1 MSKKN
6 KPVEAAPD
14 LALLTKMYDEG
25 GLYLSQAE
33 GSDIV
38 AAGFAK
44 VDFSNT
50 EGDKALVMLT
60 DKGANLVVTT
70 RGNVA
75 AISSKTEDDTKM
87 DNIRND
93 IPVPVKAP
101 RKAGRQGS
109 KYDFDKLEA
118 GQSFHVSNVA
128 GKTSA
133 ETLKAIAS
141 SMTGA
146 KRKFAVADGEETVT
160 VKTYQKDANG
170 KRVKPLVVTGTETV
184 TRPKLKDTRNFVAA
198 VVDAADP
205 DGEGVRVWRTE
216 VVK

>member
-6 KPVEAAPD
+6 KPVAAAPD
-14 LALLTKMYDEG
+14 IALLQCMYEEG
-25 GLYLSQAE
+25 GLYLTQSE

-38 AAGFAK
+38 ASGFAK
-44 VDFSNT
+44 VDFTNT
-50 EGDKALVMLT
+50 EGDRALVLLT
-60 DKGANLVVTT
+60 EKGAALFNKSS
-70 RGNVA
+70 NVA
-75 AISSKTEDDTKM
+75 DTSTKTESTNKM

-109 KYDFDKLEA
+109 KYDFDKLEV
-118 GQSFHVSNVA
+118 GGSFHVSNS
-128 GKTSA
+128 GNKTSA

-146 KRKFAVADGEETVT
+146 KRKFAEADGEETVT
-160 VKTYQKDANG
+160 VKTYQKDAKG
-170 KRVKPLVVTGTETV
+170 KRAKPLVVTGTETV

-198 VVDAADP
+198 AVDATDP
-205 DGEGVRVWRTE
+205 DGEGVRVWRS
-216 VVK
+216 V

>member
-1 MSKKN
+1 MAKKN

-14 LALLTKMYDEG
+14 IALLRRMYDEG
-25 GLYLSQAE
+25 GLYLSQTE

-38 AAGFAK
+38 ASGFAK

-93 IPVPVKAP
+93 IPVPAKAP

-109 KYDFDKLEA
+109 KYDFNKLEV
-118 GQSFHVSNVA
+118 GGSFHVSNS
-128 GKTSA
+128 GNKTSA

-146 KRKFAVADGEETVT
+146 KRKFAVADGSETVT

-205 DGEGVRVWRTE
+205 DGEGVRVWRDR
-216 VVK
+216 

>member
-1 MSKKN
+1 MAKKN

-14 LALLTKMYDEG
+14 IALLRRMYDEG
-25 GLYLSQAE
+25 GLYLSQTE

-38 AAGFAK
+38 ASGFAK

-87 DNIRND
+87 DNN
-93 IPVPVKAP
+93 
-101 RKAGRQGS
+101 
-109 KYDFDKLEA
+109 KLEV
-118 GQSFHVSNVA
+118 GGSFHVSNS
-128 GKTSA
+128 GNKTSA

-146 KRKFAVADGEETVT
+146 KRKFAVADGSETVT

-205 DGEGVRVWRTE
+205 DGEGVRVWRDR
-216 VVK
+216 

>member
-14 LALLTKMYDEG
+14 IALLQRMYDEG

-38 AAGFAK
+38 ASGFAK
-44 VDFSNT
+44 VDFTNT
-50 EGDKALVMLT
+50 QGDKALVLLT
-60 DKGANLVVTT
+60 DKGANLIASKKTG
-70 RGNVA
+70 GNVA
-75 AISSKTEDDTKM
+75 AIKTEDKM

-109 KYDFDKLEA
+109 KYDFDKLEV
-118 GQSFHVSNVA
+118 GGSFHVANSGN
-128 GKTSA
+128 KTSA

-146 KRKFAVADGEETVT
+146 KRKFAVADGSETVV

-184 TRPKLKDTRNFVAA
+184 TRPKLRDTRNFVAA